1 MRLVNFLRCFETFV
15 KAELLGRIKVL
26 KRLNESQATHTD
38 IRRKQ
43 IEKRRNI
50 LILNEKVQS
59 VCKYTYFYLF
69 DIIFYTEL
77 TLLLVK

>member
-1 MRLVNFLRCFETFV
+1 MIVCECVWLIFCDVSKRLS
-15 KAELLGRIKVL
+15 AELLGRIKVL

-50 LILNEKVQS
+50 LILNEKSSIRLQI
-59 VCKYTYFYLF
+59 YLF
-69 DIIFYTEL
+69 LF
-77 TLLLVK
+77 V